1 MSLNHVD
8 EDEAENNLG
17 FGIRKSQRIQE
28 RNPATSN
35 LPTTSKAPEAEVQ
48 PPQPNQEASKAP
60 RQRKSF
66 PGSWLEENE
75 ETEESIALPVKP
87 KTPATS
93 SDKVKTIKAQVPGSK
108 DEANKLDKSIRNS
121 LLEEQ
126 ALENEL
132 NGVKFT
138 GHLESAKEDNNEDDG
153 LTYACPVGM
162 VDMTVNKIKIRTLVD
177 TGAKMNIIPD
187 TIANQLG
194 LVTTELFMRLKG
206 IGGHFTPIIGLAE
219 NVPISVFPGYIH
231 LANFFIVKG
240 SVHTVLGRPFP
251 ADHNV
256 RLELSNQKGEVLSFQ
271 DTDNRRLCIP
281 ICLPS
286 TPGWQKEPPKL
297 RKICALQVDD
307 WETVDIAE
315 ETIGGKLLQKIMEDS
330 RQSTQ
335 FFEDDTWK
343 MDLIDVESVDWEEL
357 RSEPPNDGE
366 VFNQHMALEWGT
378 NSNPEWEAWHT
389 YRADMFI
396 QSQFRQVFSWPR
408 KHKNTAR

>member
-1 MSLNHVD
+1 
-8 EDEAENNLG
+8 
-17 FGIRKSQRIQE
+17 
-28 RNPATSN
+28 
-35 LPTTSKAPEAEVQ
+35 
-48 PPQPNQEASKAP
+48 
-60 RQRKSF
+60 
-66 PGSWLEENE
+66 
-75 ETEESIALPVKP
+75 
-87 KTPATS
+87 
-93 SDKVKTIKAQVPGSK
+93 
-108 DEANKLDKSIRNS
+108 
-121 LLEEQ
+121 
-126 ALENEL
+126 
-132 NGVKFT
+132 
-138 GHLESAKEDNNEDDG
+138 
-153 LTYACPVGM
+153 M

-177 TGAKMNIIPD
+177 TGAEMNIIPD

-240 SVHTVLGRPFP
+240 SVHTVLGRPFL

-271 DTDNRRLCIP
+271 DTDDRRLCIP

-315 ETIGGKLLQKIMEDS
+315 ETIGGKSLQEIMEDS
-330 RQSTQ
+330 RRSTQ
-335 FFEDDTWK
+335 FFEDDAWK

-366 VFNQHMALEWGT
+366 VFNQHMTLEWGT
-378 NSNPEWEAWHT
+378 T
-389 YRADMFI
+389 QI
-396 QSQFRQVFSWPR
+396 QNGKLGIPIEQTCLYSLI
-408 KHKNTAR
+408 